1 MAIKKEKQKL
11 YITLEVN
18 KSDINTITRNIEN
31 GNLPVAATLCYK
43 HGSRILRSTTKQKIL
58 SISNGKKDIYSN
70 NNNSRKNYSS
80 KEAVDIYD
88 RIMSDINTYFFDNQ
102 QEVYQ
107 DKCFIYRNQIF
118 TVQAVDNLEPGLKIY
133 VNEIGRYVDI
143 IPVLT
148 FMNNENYK
156 NEVEANCESLFNLY
170 SMASYRLSKV
180 INRMQDDIK

>member
-58 SISNGKKDIYSN
+58 SISNGKLNIYSN
-70 NNNSRKNYSS
+70 NNSRKKYSS
-80 KEAVDIYD
+80 KEAVDIYE
-88 RIMSDINTYFFDNQ
+88 RIMSDINTYFIDNQ
-102 QEVYQ
+102 EEVYQ
-107 DKCFIYRNQIF
+107 HGCFIYRNQIF
-118 TVQAVDNLEPGLKIY
+118 TVQAIDNLEPGLKIY
-133 VNEIGRYVDI
+133 VNELERYVDI

-156 NEVEANCESLFNLY
+156 NEVQANCESLFNLY
-170 SMASYRLSKV
+170 NIASYRLSKV
-180 INRMQDDIK
+180 INRMQDDKK

>member
-31 GNLPVAATLCYK
+31 GNSPVAVTLWYK
-43 HGSRILRSTTKQKIL
+43 HGSRILRSAIKQKIL

-70 NNNSRKNYSS
+70 NNLRKKYSS

-88 RIMSDINTYFFDNQ
+88 RIMADINTYFFDK
-102 QEVYQ
+102 QEVYK
-107 DKCFIYRNQIF
+107 DEYFIFKNQIF
-118 TVQAVDNLEPGLKIY
+118 TLQAVDNLEPGLKIY